1 MRERKEPLR
10 GILSKEDLIIGTE
23 KFREFELLV
32 DNMIN
37 LREEHEDAILTDS
50 GILEKLVAKAMEES
64 RAAGAPPKW
73 EEELSG

>member
-1 MRERKEPLR
+1 M
-10 GILSKEDLIIGTE
+10 LSKEDLIIGTE
-23 KFREFELLV
+23 KLREFELLV
-32 DNMIN
+32 DNLIN

>member
-1 MRERKEPLR
+1 M
-10 GILSKEDLIIGTE
+10 LSKEGLIIGTE
-23 KFREFELLV
+23 KLREFELLV
-32 DNMIN
+32 DNLIN

>member
-23 KFREFELLV
+23 KFRESELLV
-32 DNMIN
+32 DNLIN

>member
-1 MRERKEPLR
+1 M
-10 GILSKEDLIIGTE
+10 LSKEDLIIGTE
-23 KFREFELLV
+23 KLREFELLV
-32 DNMIN
+32 DNLIN

-50 GILEKLVAKAMEES
+50 GILEKLVAKAMEEP

>member
-1 MRERKEPLR
+1 M
-10 GILSKEDLIIGTE
+10 
-23 KFREFELLV
+23 
-32 DNMIN
+32 DNLIN

-50 GILEKLVAKAMEES
+50 GILEKLVVKAMEES